1 MELINRELL
10 KTNAKKALK
19 RNFWM
24 IMLVCICANF
34 LGAQFSGLT
43 AGCNVYSRISGEI
56 SGVISK
62 ITNNSRT
69 DNFNFWADINGKTID
84 KDELNHDIDNAL
96 ENGKDALQ
104 NITGMD
110 ETGKVQFVLWV
121 IAIVCIVMLI
131 VYAISMTIAFLIGSF
146 LGAPIGVGYQRFF
159 MRNRHGKGKFTDLF
173 AAFGKNR
180 YMKIVKTMFQ
190 TNIEVYLW
198 RLLFY
203 FPGMVK
209 FYQYYFVGYIMAE
222 NPNIDAK
229 RAKEISKQMTN
240 GYKWQI
246 FVLQLSFIGWVMV
259 FVLEEIFLAMIS
271 CGILAIPGVLLVYPL
286 VGYQAATNAELYEE
300 RREYALMT
308 GAVSKYE
315 LVGFEFED

>member
-1 MELINRELL
+1 MELINRGLL

-43 AGCNVYSRISGEI
+43 AGSNVYSRISGEI
-56 SGVISK
+56 SGVISQ

-84 KDELNHDIDNAL
+84 KDELNRDIDNAL
-96 ENGKDALQ
+96 ENGKDVLQ
-104 NITGMD
+104 NIAGMD
-110 ETGKVQFVLWV
+110 EMGKVQFVLWV
-121 IAIVCIVMLI
+121 TAIVCVVMLI

-146 LGAPIGVGYQRFF
+146 LGAPISVGYQRFF
-159 MRNRHGKGKFTDLF
+159 MRNRHGKSKFTDLF

-190 TNIEVYLW
+190 TNIEIYLW

-308 GAVSKYE
+308 GTVSKYE

>member
-1 MELINRELL
+1 MELINRGLL

-34 LGAQFSGLT
+34 LGTQFSGLT
-43 AGCNVYSRISGEI
+43 AGSNVYSRISGEI
-56 SGVISK
+56 SGVISQ

-84 KDELNHDIDNAL
+84 KDELNRDIDNAL

-104 NITGMD
+104 NIAGMD
-110 ETGKVQFVLWV
+110 EMGKVQFVLWV
-121 IAIVCIVMLI
+121 TAIVCVVMLI

-146 LGAPIGVGYQRFF
+146 LGAPISVGYQRFF
-159 MRNRHGKGKFTDLF
+159 MRNRHGKSKFTDLF

-190 TNIEVYLW
+190 TNIEIYLW

-308 GAVSKYE
+308 GTVSKYE